1 MSDGKVAQKAPDG
14 IGDEHARP
22 TAGWRRHASPLSL
35 AVFGAVIAL
44 SLFGVLGHERDWR
57 AQRDGVSLEV
67 HAPETIR
74 NGEFFETRVSVE
86 SDDRSIDELVIGIE
100 QALWEDVTVNT
111 MIPAATEEE
120 SVDGAFRFTFAE
132 LEPGTVFLL
141 KFDLQVNPDI
151 VGGNEGRV
159 TVYDGDE
166 VLVETMVSTAVLP

>member
-1 MSDGKVAQKAPDG
+1 MSDRAEAQRAPDG

-57 AQRDGVSLEV
+57 AEANGVSLEV

-74 NGEFFETRVSVE
+74 NGEFFETRISVASE
-86 SDDRSIDELVIGIE
+86 DRRIDELVIGID
-100 QALWEDVTVNT
+100 QALWEDITVNT
-111 MIPAATEEE
+111 MIPAATDEE

-132 LEPGTVFLL
+132 LEPGTEFLL

-166 VLVETMVSTAVLP
+166 LLVETMVSMAVLP

>member
-1 MSDGKVAQKAPDG
+1 MSDRKVAQTAPDG

-35 AVFGAVIAL
+35 AVFGVVIAL

-57 AQRDGVSLEV
+57 AQQNGVSLEV

-74 NGEFFETRVSVE
+74 NGEFFETRISVA
-86 SDDRSIDELVIGIE
+86 SDDRRIDELVIGIE

-166 VLVETMVSTAVLP
+166 VLVETMVSMAVLP

>member
-1 MSDGKVAQKAPDG
+1 MSDRAEAQRAPDG

-57 AQRDGVSLEV
+57 AEANGVSLEV

-74 NGEFFETRVSVE
+74 NGEFFETRISVASE
-86 SDDRSIDELVIGIE
+86 DRRIDELVIGID
-100 QALWEDVTVNT
+100 QALWEDITVNT
-111 MIPAATEEE
+111 MIPAATDEE
-120 SVDGAFRFTFAE
+120 SVGGAFRFTFAE
-132 LEPGTVFLL
+132 LEPGTEFLL

-166 VLVETMVSTAVLP
+166 LLVETMVSMAVLP

>member
-1 MSDGKVAQKAPDG
+1 MSDRSEAQRAPDG

-57 AQRDGVSLEV
+57 AEANGVSLEV

-74 NGEFFETRVSVE
+74 NGEFFETRISVASE
-86 SDDRSIDELVIGIE
+86 DRRIDELVIGID
-100 QALWEDVTVNT
+100 QALWEDITVNT
-111 MIPAATEEE
+111 MIPAATDEE
-120 SVDGAFRFTFAE
+120 SVDGAFTFTFAE
-132 LEPGTVFLL
+132 LEPGAAFLL

-151 VGGNEGRV
+151 VGGNKGRV

-166 VLVETMVSTAVLP
+166 LLVETMVSMAVLP